1 MPRVHGH
8 KRLDDNASRVS
19 LSLAPGKR
27 QCLVLNEPGRRPVET
42 QKNFLGR
49 PVHVCQWSL
58 SKKVVVT
65 VYTFFTVTPNL
76 SNLIAINPV
85 LHVCN
90 NLEHLTFTK

>member
-1 MPRVHGH
+1 VPRVHGH

-65 VYTFFTVTPNL
+65 VCLLYGDTEFEQSNCNKSSVT
-76 SNLIAINPV
+76 
-85 LHVCN
+85 CMQ
-90 NLEHLTFTK
+90 